1 MANSS
6 EYAEAKIAGQSP
18 TRLNTAMKLR
28 NRAAESLIPRI
39 NKPPMHSRE
48 QVADGI
54 REIEFTNPLLVRE
67 SVSKS
72 ARVVVAERRG
82 ERQ

>member
-18 TRLNTAMKLR
+18 ARLNTAIKLR

-39 NKPPMHSRE
+39 DKPRMHSWE
-48 QVADGI
+48 HVANGI
-54 REIEFTNPLLVRE
+54 CEIEFTNPLLVRE
-67 SVSKS
+67 PVSKS